1 MNSKLGKL
9 EKVNLRD
16 IWPNEEY
23 EFSVWLSKEENLKE
37 LSNTIG
43 IDIVLEERESAV
55 GKYSVDIYGKEEGTD
70 RKVVIENQ
78 LEDSNHDHLGKII
91 TYASGKDA
99 KTIIWIVKRAR
110 DEHRQAI
117 EWLNAHTDEEVGFFL
132 LEIEVWKI
140 GDSLAAPKFNIV
152 SKPNDWGKTQKAS
165 NGLGKAQ
172 KLQGEFW
179 QAFGEYGASNE
190 EYSKEFN
197 KRKALPQHWY
207 DLPMGNSEYH
217 ISLTC
222 ATQRNEIGI
231 EVYIDNNKE
240 IYDLFYA
247 NKELI
252 EEKTGLKFKWQRL
265 DNKKASRIKAMKK
278 CDVTNQEEWEECF
291 KWFCNYALVIK
302 KEFNKIY
309 NK

>member
-1 MNSKLGKL
+1 MHTQMKKL
-9 EKVNLRD
+9 D
-16 IWPNEEY
+16 
-23 EFSVWLSKEENLKE
+23 FS
-37 LSNTIG
+37 
-43 IDIVLEERESAV
+43 
-55 GKYSVDIYGKEEGTD
+55 Y
-70 RKVVIENQ
+70 
-78 LEDSNHDHLGKII
+78 
-91 TYASGKDA
+91 
-99 KTIIWIVKRAR
+99 
-110 DEHRQAI
+110 
-117 EWLNAHTDEEVGFFL
+117 

-190 EYSKEFN
+190 EHSKEFN

-265 DNKKASRIKAMKK
+265 DNKKL
-278 CDVTNQEEWEECF
+278 QE
-291 KWFCNYALVIK
+291 
-302 KEFNKIY
+302 
-309 NK
+309 

>member
-1 MNSKLGKL
+1 MSKLGKL

-23 EFSVWLSKEENLKE
+23 DFSVQLSKEENLKE

-55 GKYSVDIYGKEEGTD
+55 GKYSVDIYGREEGTD

-132 LEIEVWKI
+132 FEIEVWKI
-140 GDSLAAPKFNIV
+140 GDSLAAHKFNIV
-152 SKPNDWGKTQKAS
+152 SKPNDLGKTQKAS

-231 EVYIDNNKE
+231 EVYINDNKT
-240 IYDLFYA
+240 IYDLFYK
-247 NKELI
+247 NKDEL
-252 EEKTGLKFKWQRL
+252 EENTGLKYKWQRL
-265 DNKKASRIKAMKK
+265 DNKKASRIKAIKK
-278 CDVTNQEEWEECF
+278 CDVNNQENWEECF
-291 KWFCNYALVIK
+291 KWLCDYSLLIK

>member
-1 MNSKLGKL
+1 M
-9 EKVNLRD
+9 
-16 IWPNEEY
+16 
-23 EFSVWLSKEENLKE
+23 
-37 LSNTIG
+37 
-43 IDIVLEERESAV
+43 LEERESAV

-78 LEDSNHDHLGKII
+78 LEDSDHDHLGKII

-117 EWLNAHTDEEVGFFL
+117 EWLNTHTDEEVGFFL

-179 QAFGEYGASNE
+179 QSFGEYGASNE

-252 EEKTGLKFKWQRL
+252 EEKTGLKYKWQRL
-265 DNKKASRIKAMKK
+265 DNKKASRIKAIKK
-278 CDVTNQEEWEECF
+278 CDVTNQEDWEEAF
-291 KWFCNYALVIK
+291 DWFCKQALIIK
-302 KEFNKIY
+302 KEFNKVY

>member
-1 MNSKLGKL
+1 MNKLGKL
-9 EKVNLRD
+9 EKVDLRD
-16 IWPNEEY
+16 IWANEEY
-23 EFSVWLSKEENLKE
+23 DFSVWLSKEENLKE
-37 LSNTIG
+37 LSNTVG
-43 IDIVLEERESAV
+43 IDIILEERESAV
-55 GKYSVDIYGKEEGTD
+55 GKYSVDIYGKEDGTD

-132 LEIEVWKI
+132 LEIELWKI
-140 GDSLAAPKFNIV
+140 GDSMPAPKFNVV

-165 NGLGKAQ
+165 SGLGKAK

-179 QAFGEYGASNE
+179 QAFAEYGASDE
-190 EYSKEFN
+190 KHSKEFN

-207 DLPMGNSEYH
+207 DLPMESSEYH

-222 ATQRNEIGI
+222 ATQRNEIEI
-231 EVYIDNNKE
+231 EVYIDNNKN
-240 IYDLFYA
+240 IYDTFYD
-247 NKELI
+247 NKDTI
-252 EEKTGLKFKWQRL
+252 EEKTGLKYKWQRL
-265 DNKKASRIKAMKK
+265 DNKKASRIKAIKK
-278 CDVTNQEEWEECF
+278 CNVEEQEEWEEAF
-291 KWFCNYALVIK
+291 KWFCENALKIK
-302 KEFNKIY
+302 REFNKVF